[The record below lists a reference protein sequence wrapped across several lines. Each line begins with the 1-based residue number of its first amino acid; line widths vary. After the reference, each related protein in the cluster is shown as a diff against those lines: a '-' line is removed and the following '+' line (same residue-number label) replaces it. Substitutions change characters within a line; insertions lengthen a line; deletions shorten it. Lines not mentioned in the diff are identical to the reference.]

1 MKVRQEILEQLTSA
15 KRAQIAVRL
24 NTGQQNI
31 DLAVK
36 RNSRNGRMTK
46 MDFLKA
52 VSEVLNVDISEILE
66 EDVVEQDYR

>member
-1 MKVRQEILEQLTSA
+1 MKVRQEILDQLTSA
-15 KRAQIAVRL
+15 KRAKIAVRL